1 MAQTDGNAVRSEY
14 ERNFRAETS
23 RKASMANKR
32 IKRLANSEWN
42 DSPAYQKWVK
52 EGSVPFGNIRYMD
65 FNQVK
70 SERARIEQYLDYKT
84 STITGTK
91 NVLKDIAQ
99 NTGLEYSTDVEFRN
113 QTRNF
118 FDLAS
123 KVNQYMKVGGF
134 YAYQYH
140 DIWDSIIE
148 YEDFMNEY
156 DSSILNDNYIPSL
169 IEELAEMT
177 DNNIRKQNDQLGNF
191 DFFGDDGWGFIK

>member
-14 ERNFRAETS
+14 ERNFRTETS
-23 RKASMANKR
+23 RLASMANKR
-32 IKRLANSEWN
+32 IKRLANSEWS

-52 EGSVPFGNIRYMD
+52 EGSVSFGNIRYMD

-70 SERARIEQYLDYKT
+70 AERARIEQYLDYKT

-91 NVLKDIAQ
+91 NVLKDIAK

-148 YEDFMNEY
+148 YEDFMGEY